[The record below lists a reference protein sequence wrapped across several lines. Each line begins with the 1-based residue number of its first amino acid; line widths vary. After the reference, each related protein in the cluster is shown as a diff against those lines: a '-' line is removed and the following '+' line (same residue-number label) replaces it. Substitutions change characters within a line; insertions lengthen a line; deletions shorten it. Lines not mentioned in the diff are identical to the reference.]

1 MPQQTEPSANVV
13 LGGILQGMLSRS
25 QVYSENTQAIA
36 GHAGLQP
43 DVLVITPGAA
53 PVVVEAEFEP
63 AHEVE
68 LDAKKRL
75 GLEVAS
81 NRRVIEAV
89 IALRYP
95 DDVHQ
100 AYDLRA
106 ALESARLRYCVFTE
120 ETGGESRFPA
130 SGWLEGSVEDLADM
144 VRLVSVPQRA
154 VDAATMAMEQGI
166 DRVATMLDEMD
177 KSRPAINDTIARLLG
192 MTNVPQMRRMACAII
207 VNAMVFH
214 DRIAGMHP
222 QISPLKQVCGPDVS
236 NPEAETL
243 QAWSNIL
250 KINYWPIFA
259 IATDILNQLPS
270 DYASQVLR
278 TLHYTVGELSA
289 TGVDNAHDL
298 TGRIFQRLI
307 ADRKFLATFYTLPA
321 SAALLARLAVAKMG
335 GVDWADS
342 EAIGK
347 LRVGDFACGTGA
359 LLSAVYEQ
367 IAARHERAG
376 GDPAKL
382 HKAMMED
389 VLYGCDVMPSAV
401 HITSSTLA
409 GAQPQ
414 VGHYES
420 HLYPLAYGRQHD
432 LSVKVGSLELLDS
445 ESAMSLYNTS
455 DPARRTGSIGE
466 ETASMVV
473 VKIPHD
479 SFDMVIMN
487 PPFTNATNH
496 EGAHADITN
505 PAFAAFNATRA
516 DQSEMGKRA
525 NRLAEGTC
533 SHGNAGL
540 ASTFAALAHKK
551 LKPGGVLALVVPL
564 SVANGLSWS
573 GFRKM
578 LATDYN
584 DVTVLSIAANGRDMS
599 FSSDTGMAECLV
611 IARRLKADEKPG
623 EQVGFTTLRQ
633 RPQGFA
639 NASSIAAA
647 LLNSGGPRSI
657 EDGPYGGA
665 LLMVGDNEEG
675 QRIAA
680 PSGSAG
686 ESWGAVRVADY
697 ALAQTAHYL
706 ERCKLW
712 LPSSASSVDLK
723 TAELAGVGDL
733 GLVDRDI
740 TGPIPRG
747 PFDKVAPRPTAT
759 YPALWNHNARNET
772 RLVCV
777 PDSQLVVRPGMEQKA
792 ADAWATAS
800 RSHINRDFTFG
811 SQALTVAFTDRE
823 SIGGRI
829 WPNVIFPN
837 KRYDYAFS
845 VWGNSTLGL
854 LCYWWHSSRQQSSKA
869 SVTIR
874 SAESLPVLDLRALT
888 DEQLAM
894 AQAIFDEFRDKE
906 LKPAYL
912 ADADPNRA
920 LLDRRVVCDLI
931 GFDEA
936 TYEGVRRLAAKWC
949 AEPSVHGGKARPR
962 GAALV
967 V

>member
-1 MPQQTEPSANVV
+1 MPQQTEPNANVA
-13 LGGILQGMLSRS
+13 LGGLLKGMLSQS
-25 QVYSENTQAIA
+25 EVYSENTQAIA
-36 GHAGLQP
+36 GSPGLQP
-43 DVLVITPGAA
+43 DVMFITPGAA

-68 LDAKKRL
+68 SDAKKRL
-75 GLEVAS
+75 GLEAAS

-89 IALRYP
+89 VALRYP

-100 AYDLRA
+100 AYDLSA
-106 ALESARLRYCVFTE
+106 ALKTARLRYCVFTE
-120 ETGGESRFPA
+120 ETVGASRFPA

-144 VRLVSVPQRA
+144 VRLISVPQRA
-154 VDAATMAMEQGI
+154 VDAATLAMEQGI
-166 DRVATMLDEMD
+166 DRVAAILDEME
-177 KSRPAINDTIARLLG
+177 KSRPNINPTIARLLG
-192 MTNVPQMRRMACAII
+192 MTNVPQMRRMACAIV

-214 DRIAGMHP
+214 DRIVGMHP
-222 QISPLKQVCGPDVS
+222 GIKPLAQVCGPGVS
-236 NPEAETL
+236 NPQAETF
-243 QAWSNIL
+243 QAWTNIL

-270 DYASQVLR
+270 EYASRVLS

-307 ADRKFLATFYTLPA
+307 ADRKYLATFYTLPA
-321 SAALLARLAVAKMG
+321 SAALLARLAVAKMDN
-335 GVDWADS
+335 VDWADS
-342 EAIGK
+342 KAIGK
-347 LRVGDFACGTGA
+347 LRIGDFACGTGA
-359 LLSAVYEQ
+359 LLSAAYEQ
-367 IAARHERAG
+367 IATRHERAG

-382 HKAMMED
+382 HKAMMEE

-414 VGHYES
+414 VEHYES
-420 HLYPLAYGRQHD
+420 RLYPLAYGRQRD
-432 LSVKVGSLELLDS
+432 LSVKVGSLELLTS

-466 ETASMVV
+466 ETASMVMV
-473 VKIPHD
+473 DIPD
-479 SFDMVIMN
+479 DGFDMVIMN

-516 DQSEMGKRA
+516 DQTAMGKRA
-525 NRLAEGTC
+525 NKLAKGTC

-578 LATDYN
+578 LATDYT

-611 IARRLKADEKPG
+611 IARRLESDEKPQQRV
-623 EQVGFTTLRQ
+623 EFTSLTQ

-639 NASSIAAA
+639 HASSLAAA
-647 LLNSGGPRSI
+647 LLNAGEARSI
-657 EDGPYGGA
+657 EDGPYGGSP
-665 LLMVGDNEEG
+665 LMVGDDAEG
-675 QRIAA
+675 QRIEA
-680 PSGSAG
+680 PSGPSG
-686 ESWGAVRVADY
+686 EGWGAVRMADY
-697 ALAQTAHYL
+697 SLAQIAYAL
-706 ERCKLW
+706 SRSKLW
-712 LPSSASSVDLK
+712 LPGSASSLDLK
-723 TAELAGVGDL
+723 TTELADIGEL
-733 GLVDRDI
+733 GFVHRDI
-740 TGPIPRG
+740 SPPPRG
-747 PFDKVAPRPTAT
+747 PFDKAAPSPTAT
-759 YPALWNHNARNET
+759 YPSLWNHNADNET
-772 RLVCV
+772 RLVCA
-777 PDSQLVVRPGMEQKA
+777 PDSQLLVRQGMEEKA
-792 ADAWATAS
+792 AKIWATAG
-800 RSHINRDFTFG
+800 RAHLNLAFTFG
-811 SQALTVAFTDRE
+811 SQALAAAYTDVE
-823 SIGGRI
+823 SIGGSI
-829 WPNVIFPN
+829 WPNLSFPD
-837 KRYDYAFS
+837 RRFDHAFS

-869 SVTIR
+869 GVTIR
-874 SAESLPVLDLRALT
+874 SANGLPVLDFRTLT
-888 DEQLAM
+888 DEQLAK
-894 AQAIFDEFRDKE
+894 AEEIFDEFRDKE

-912 ADADPNRA
+912 ADADANRA
-920 LLDRRVVCDLI
+920 LLDRRVVRDLL
-931 GFDEA
+931 GFDEE

-949 AEPSVHGGKARPR
+949 AEPSVHGGKARPK
-962 GAALV
+962 GSALV